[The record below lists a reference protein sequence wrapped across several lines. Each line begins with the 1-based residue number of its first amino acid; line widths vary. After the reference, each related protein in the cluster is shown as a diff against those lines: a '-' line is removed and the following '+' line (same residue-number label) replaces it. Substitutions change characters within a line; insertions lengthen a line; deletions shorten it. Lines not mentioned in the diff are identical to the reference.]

1 MDTGRLRAYFLPM
14 PITGFGI
21 SVSGV
26 LAQSTRVAV
35 SADNTVNV
43 QSTGVPYDQAQFP
56 PSDGST
62 APAGTYQPRQTNQV
76 SREGGGVD
84 ALTALVRPASYPL
97 YFPDAPDANAEGI
110 ASRPNV
116 DLGSEIVNQQDA
128 ARNLAANV
136 RVLQAQD
143 EQLKTLLDIKS

>member
-1 MDTGRLRAYFLPM
+1 M

-21 SVSGV
+21 PVSGV
-26 LAQSTRVAV
+26 LAQSTRLAV

-43 QSTGVPYDQAQFP
+43 QSTGVPYGQPQFP
-56 PSDGST
+56 PSSGQS
-62 APAGTYQPRQTNQV
+62 APAGAYQPRQPAQV
-76 SREGGGVD
+76 SRAGGGVD
-84 ALTALVRPASYPL
+84 ALTALVRPASYPVYL
-97 YFPDAPDANAEGI
+97 PGAPDADAEGI

-116 DLGSEIVNQQDA
+116 DLGGEIVNQRDA

-143 EQLKTLLDIKS
+143 ELLTQLLDIKS